1 MRQRAFRRFGEMPDK
16 HYLYKSLLA
25 KAMNKVGIFLFVF
38 LGMLSAGS
46 ALATERVRMSCD
58 RSLYAAGETIWLRGW
73 VTEAGFPAGLVG
85 KMPTS
90 RFLYVEL
97 LRDGVGGVER
107 RLKLKERSGM
117 FFGQMELPED
127 LEGGWYTLRAYT
139 RAQKDWPAE
148 ALFHT
153 RLLIRG
159 VGAVPALYAGQK
171 KAGENLE
178 APAADVKVKLSAV
191 EDGHLSVTLTDKE
204 GNPVIGNFALSVTK
218 GSYADFDFQFTPT
231 VLAEAVAD
239 LPEGTRE
246 YTQELDFRVKS
257 VRNRLPDQ
265 YHVAIM
271 SQDIGYYYSTDVP
284 GDRSVKGEVGQS
296 FRIPDLDYPEET
308 LFSVN
313 VTGSKFLYPAM
324 ENDEAAFAAPFDY
337 GPTYP
342 VRETIRDT
350 AVIRERFVGT
360 VAPLPADDT
369 ISASR
374 ITAERKPAFY
384 KPSRLVGPYSNV
396 FEWRQ
401 VKLREEL
408 QKWDDMDLMAYIS
421 AHFAGLI
428 TTWGEDGLRTGR
440 TMYTTRDGFISSRV
454 TVSHGQAKYNNRAGY
469 RSVALYIDGMKEPDW
484 ERAAIMTVRE
494 VQNLYVLRGT
504 EAALYSAAAVVLLE
518 LRHFDEKMLEEKKNE
533 RKTTIALLPLGWQQP
548 KAFDAAP
555 ALNPDRQGT
564 LYWNPCIRTDVQGCA
579 DIILPELPDNYYLR
593 LEGLTL
599 DGRWFQYCFSAK

>member
-1 MRQRAFRRFGEMPDK
+1 
-16 HYLYKSLLA
+16 
-25 KAMNKVGIFLFVF
+25 MNRVGIFLFVF

-73 VTEAGFPAGLVG
+73 VTEAGFPAGVVG
-85 KMPTS
+85 EMPTS

-159 VGAVPALYAGQK
+159 VGAMPALYAGQK
-171 KAGENLE
+171 KAGENPE

-218 GSYADFDFQFTPT
+218 GSYADFDFQTAPET
-231 VLAEAVAD
+231 QSAVD
-239 LPEGTRE
+239 DTNLPEGVRE
-246 YTQELDFRVKS
+246 YAQELDFRVKS
-257 VRNRLPDQ
+257 VRNRLPEL

-350 AVIRERFVGT
+350 TVICERFVGT

-421 AHFAGLI
+421 AHFAGLV
-428 TTWGEDGLRTGR
+428 TTYGQAGLRIGR

-454 TVSHGQAKYNNRAGY
+454 TVSHGQAKYNNKAGY
-469 RSVALYIDGMKEPDW
+469 RPVALYIDGMKEPDW

-599 DGRWFQYCFSAK
+599 DGRWFQYCLSAK

>member
-1 MRQRAFRRFGEMPDK
+1 
-16 HYLYKSLLA
+16 
-25 KAMNKVGIFLFVF
+25 MNKYLFLVITCFCSC
-38 LGMLSAGS
+38 LWTDA
-46 ALATERVRMSCD
+46 AERVRVSCD

-73 VTEAGFPAGLVG
+73 VTEAGSPAGEVG
-85 KMPTS
+85 EMPTS
-90 RFLYVEL
+90 KFLYVEL
-97 LRDGVGGVER
+97 LRDGLGSVEQR
-107 RLKLKERSGM
+107 IKLKERGGM
-117 FFGQMELPED
+117 FFGQMPLDEG
-127 LEGGWYTLRAYT
+127 LESGWYTLRAYT

-159 VGAVPALYAGQK
+159 AGPVPSLYEAGQVSG
-171 KAGENLE
+171 AS
-178 APAADVKVKLSAV
+178 ASDVKVELAPA
-191 EDGHLSVTLTDKE
+191 EDGHLSVTLTDKD

-218 GSYADFDFQFTPT
+218 GSYADFDFQTDP
-231 VLAEAVAD
+231 VPVGVDEN
-239 LPEGTRE
+239 LPEGARE

-284 GDRSVKGEVGQS
+284 GDRAIKGEEGQS

-313 VTGSKFLYPAM
+313 VTGSKFLYPAI

-342 VRETIRDT
+342 AREVIRDT
-350 AVIRERFVGT
+350 AAIRERFEGT

-421 AHFAGLI
+421 AHFAGLV
-428 TTWGEDGLRTGR
+428 TTWGKAGLRVGR
-440 TMYTTRDGFISSRV
+440 TMYTTRDGTISSRV
-454 TVSHGQAKYNNRAGY
+454 TVTHGQAVYNNKAGY
-469 RSVALYIDGMKEPDW
+469 RPVALYIDGMREPDW

-504 EAALYSAAAVVLLE
+504 EAALYSAPAVVLLE

-564 LYWNPCIRTDVQGCA
+564 FYWNPCIRTDATGHA
-579 DIILPELPDNYYLR
+579 DIALPELPDKYYLR
-593 LEGLTL
+593 LEGQTL
-599 DGRWFQYCFSAK
+599 DGRWFMFSK

>member
-1 MRQRAFRRFGEMPDK
+1 
-16 HYLYKSLLA
+16 
-25 KAMNKVGIFLFVF
+25 MNKYLLLVITCFCSCLWTD
-38 LGMLSAGS
+38 A
-46 ALATERVRMSCD
+46 AERVRVSCD

-73 VTEAGFPAGLVG
+73 VTEAGSPAGEVG
-85 KMPTS
+85 EMLTS
-90 RFLYVEL
+90 KFLYVEL
-97 LRDGVGGVER
+97 LRDGLGSVEQR
-107 RLKLKERSGM
+107 IKLKERGGM
-117 FFGQMELPED
+117 FFGQMSLDEG
-127 LEGGWYTLRAYT
+127 LESGWYTLRAYT

-159 VGAVPALYAGQK
+159 AGPVPSLYEAGQVSG
-171 KAGENLE
+171 AS
-178 APAADVKVKLSAV
+178 APDLKVDLSAAG
-191 EDGHLSVTLTDKE
+191 DGHLSVTLTDKD
-204 GNPVIGNFALSVTK
+204 GNLVIGNFALSVTK
-218 GSYADFDFQFTPT
+218 GSYADFDFQTDP
-231 VLAEAVAD
+231 VPVGVDEN
-239 LPEGTRE
+239 LPEGDRE

-284 GDRSVKGEVGQS
+284 GDRAIKGEEGQA

-342 VRETIRDT
+342 AREVIRDT
-350 AVIRERFVGT
+350 AAIRERFEGT

-421 AHFAGLI
+421 AHFAGLV
-428 TTWGEDGLRTGR
+428 TTWGKAGLRVGR
-440 TMYTTRDGFISSRV
+440 TMYTTRDGTISSRV
-454 TVSHGQAKYNNRAGY
+454 TVTHGQAVYNNKAGY
-469 RSVALYIDGMKEPDW
+469 RPVALYIDGMREPDW

-504 EAALYSAAAVVLLE
+504 EAALYSAPAVVLLE

-564 LYWNPCIRTDVQGCA
+564 FYWNPCIRTDATGHA
-579 DIILPELPDNYYLR
+579 DIALPELPDKYYLR
-593 LEGLTL
+593 LEGQTL
-599 DGRWFQYCFSAK
+599 DGRWFMFSK

>member
-1 MRQRAFRRFGEMPDK
+1 
-16 HYLYKSLLA
+16 
-25 KAMNKVGIFLFVF
+25 MNRVGIFLFVF

-73 VTEAGFPAGLVG
+73 VTEAGFPADVVG
-85 KMPTS
+85 EMPTS

-171 KAGENLE
+171 KAGENPE

-218 GSYADFDFQFTPT
+218 GSYADFDFQTAPET
-231 VLAEAVAD
+231 QSAVD
-239 LPEGTRE
+239 DTNLPEGVRE
-246 YTQELDFRVKS
+246 YAQELDFRVKS
-257 VRNRLPDQ
+257 VRNRLPEL

-342 VRETIRDT
+342 VREIIRDT

-593 LEGLTL
+593 LEGQTL

>member
-1 MRQRAFRRFGEMPDK
+1 MKQF
-16 HYLYKSLLA
+16 LLLT
-25 KAMNKVGIFLFVF
+25 ILCFSC
-38 LGMLSAGS
+38 LSVNA
-46 ALATERVRMSCD
+46 AERVWAHCD
-58 RSLYAAGETIWLRGW
+58 RSLYAAGETVWLRGW
-73 VTEAGFPAGLVG
+73 VTDEEGTAPVS
-85 KMPTS
+85 K
-90 RFLYVEL
+90 FLYVEL
-97 LRDGVGGVER
+97 LRDGLGSVEQR
-107 RLKLKERSGM
+107 IKLKERGGM
-117 FFGQMELPED
+117 FFGQMSLDEG
-127 LEGGWYTLRAYT
+127 LESGWYTLRAYT
-139 RAQKDWPAE
+139 LAQKDWPAE

-153 RLLIRG
+153 RLLVRG
-159 VGAVPALYAGQK
+159 VGPVPGIYD
-171 KAGENLE
+171 KASAILENE
-178 APAADVKVKLSAV
+178 EDSDVKVNLSVAA
-191 EDGHLSVTLTDKE
+191 DGRLSVALTDADGSPVLGNFSLSVT
-204 GNPVIGNFALSVTK
+204 NSR
-218 GSYADFDFQFTPT
+218 YADFDFQFTPT
-231 VLAEAVAD
+231 VLAEAVAS

-271 SQDIGYYYSTDVP
+271 SQDIGYYYSTDIP
-284 GDRSVKGEVGQS
+284 GDPAIKGEIGQS

-324 ENDEAAFAAPFDY
+324 ENDEAAFAASFDY

-350 AVIRERFVGT
+350 TVIRERFVGT

-408 QKWDDMDLMAYIS
+408 QRWDDMDLMAYIS

-428 TTWGEDGLRTGR
+428 TTWGKDGLRIGR

-564 LYWNPCIRTDVQGCA
+564 LYWNPCIRTDAAGQAVVT
-579 DIILPELPDNYYLR
+579 LPELPEGGAYLR
-593 LEGLTL
+593 LEGQTL
-599 DGRWFQYCFSAK
+599 DGRWFMFSKLI

>member
-1 MRQRAFRRFGEMPDK
+1 MKQF
-16 HYLYKSLLA
+16 LLLT
-25 KAMNKVGIFLFVF
+25 ILCFSC
-38 LGMLSAGS
+38 LSVNA
-46 ALATERVRMSCD
+46 AERVWAHCD
-58 RSLYAAGETIWLRGW
+58 RSLYAAGETVWLRGW
-73 VTEAGFPAGLVG
+73 VTDEEGTAPVS
-85 KMPTS
+85 K
-90 RFLYVEL
+90 FLYVEL
-97 LRDGVGGVER
+97 LRDGLGSVEQR
-107 RLKLKERSGM
+107 IKLKERGGM
-117 FFGQMELPED
+117 FFGQMSLDEG
-127 LEGGWYTLRAYT
+127 LESGWYTLRAYT

-148 ALFHT
+148 ALFHM

-178 APAADVKVKLSAV
+178 TLASDVKVDLAAD
-191 EDGHLSVTLTDKE
+191 EDGHLSVTLTDKD

-231 VLAEAVAD
+231 VLAEAVAS

-271 SQDIGYYYSTDVP
+271 SQDIGYYYSTDIP
-284 GDRSVKGEVGQS
+284 GDPAIKGEIGQS

-324 ENDEAAFAAPFDY
+324 ENDEAVFAASFDY

-384 KPSRLVGPYSNV
+384 KHPRLVGPYSNL

-401 VKLREEL
+401 VKLREDL
-408 QKWDDMDLMAYIS
+408 KKYDDMDLMTYIATNFPGLFVTSSS
-421 AHFAGLI
+421 AGGMSAF
-428 TTWGEDGLRTGR
+428 RS
-440 TMYTTRDGFISSRV
+440 MYTTRSATLRMK
-454 TVSHGQAKYNNRAGY
+454 VSHGVMKVAAGFDP
-469 RSVALYIDGMKEPDW
+469 VTLYIDGSRQEDW
-484 ERAAIMTVRE
+484 TEAATFSVRN
-494 VQNLYVLRGT
+494 VQNLFVLRGA
-504 EAALYSAAAVVLLE
+504 EAALYNAGAVVLLE
-518 LRHFDEKMLEEKKNE
+518 LRRFDESMIEEARNNE
-533 RKTTIALLPLGWQQP
+533 RKTTIGLLPLGYQKP
-548 KAFDAAP
+548 KSFDAAP

-599 DGRWFQYCFSAK
+599 DGRWFQYCLSAK